1 MKRFTDYESLPARA
15 AYIGSTEGADHIAEA
30 VADQLD
36 RAAAPA
42 YIQDDDGTKHY
53 FDLEPNE

>member
-15 AYIGSTEGADHIAEA
+15 DYIGSTEGADRIAEA
-30 VADQLD
+30 VADRLD

-42 YIQDDDGTKHY
+42 YIQDADGTRHY
-53 FDLEPNE
+53 FDLDPN